1 MSFTKAESLMNVLN
15 DAIKPLPDTAQALAS
30 TLFISIVPIFFIYL
44 LNLLFLSKPS
54 LRDTL
59 IYYLISFAVGGLL
72 GDVFFHTLPHLGQS
86 SGGHSHDHH
95 GHSHGH
101 DHGSSEE
108 GGHSHDPAQMAIYG
122 IVIAGIISF
131 FLIEKIVN
139 NYLGG
144 GHDHSHH
151 DHSHDH
157 KRHTYKKD
165 EKKGDKAKNHE
176 VTEQEQKDIKYKS
189 YAILTL
195 IGDFLHNFTDG
206 LSIGVAYVANYRFGV
221 VTTMAM
227 LFHEIPHEVGDFA
240 VLFQLRY
247 SICQILGF

>member
-1 MSFTKAESLMNVLN
+1 MAYTKAETAMNLLN
-15 DAIKPLPDTAQALAS
+15 DVIKPLPDTAQALAS

-44 LNLLFLSKPS
+44 LNLVFLSKPS

-86 SGGHSHDHH
+86 TSGGSGHSHDHH
-95 GHSHGH
+95 GHDHNHGH

-144 GHDHSHH
+144 GNH

-157 KRHTYKKD
+157 KHSHQKDQKTKKEDQMIKKD
-165 EKKGDKAKNHE
+165 EK
-176 VTEQEQKDIKYKS
+176 TE
-189 YAILTL
+189 
-195 IGDFLHNFTDG
+195 
-206 LSIGVAYVANYRFGV
+206 
-221 VTTMAM
+221 
-227 LFHEIPHEVGDFA
+227 
-240 VLFQLRY
+240 
-247 SICQILGF
+247 

>member
-1 MSFTKAESLMNVLN
+1 MAYTKAESAMNMLN
-15 DAIKPLPDTAQALAS
+15 DVIKPLPDTAQALAS

-44 LNLLFLSKPS
+44 LNLVFLSKPS

-86 SGGHSHDHH
+86 NGSAHTHDHH
-95 GHSHGH
+95 AH
-101 DHGSSEE
+101 DHGSSEQ

-144 GHDHSHH
+144 GSHDHH
-151 DHSHDH
+151 DHSHSH
-157 KRHTYKKD
+157 KKDQKTKKEGEIIKKD
-165 EKKGDKAKNHE
+165 EK
-176 VTEQEQKDIKYKS
+176 TE
-189 YAILTL
+189 
-195 IGDFLHNFTDG
+195 
-206 LSIGVAYVANYRFGV
+206 
-221 VTTMAM
+221 
-227 LFHEIPHEVGDFA
+227 
-240 VLFQLRY
+240 
-247 SICQILGF
+247 

>member
-1 MSFTKAESLMNVLN
+1 MAYTKAESAMNLLN

-44 LNLLFLSKPS
+44 LNLVFLSKPS

-86 SGGHSHDHH
+86 SGGGHSHDHH
-95 GHSHGH
+95 GHDHNHG
-101 DHGSSEE
+101 EE

-144 GHDHSHH
+144 GGHDHSHH
-151 DHSHDH
+151 SHDH
-157 KRHTYKKD
+157 KHDHKKDKKTNKEDQISKKD
-165 EKKGDKAKNHE
+165 EK
-176 VTEQEQKDIKYKS
+176 TE
-189 YAILTL
+189 
-195 IGDFLHNFTDG
+195 
-206 LSIGVAYVANYRFGV
+206 
-221 VTTMAM
+221 
-227 LFHEIPHEVGDFA
+227 
-240 VLFQLRY
+240 
-247 SICQILGF
+247 

>member
-1 MSFTKAESLMNVLN
+1 MNLLN
-15 DAIKPLPDTAQALAS
+15 DAIKPLPDMAQALAS

-44 LNLLFLSKPS
+44 LNLVFLSKPS
-54 LRDTL
+54 LRDTV

-86 SGGHSHDHH
+86 SGGGGHSHDHH
-95 GHSHGH
+95 DHSHGH
-101 DHGSSEE
+101 DHGSGEE

-144 GHDHSHH
+144 GSHDHSHH

-157 KRHTYKKD
+157 KAQKKDQKAKKEDDKIKKD
-165 EKKGDKAKNHE
+165 EKSE
-176 VTEQEQKDIKYKS
+176 
-189 YAILTL
+189 
-195 IGDFLHNFTDG
+195 
-206 LSIGVAYVANYRFGV
+206 
-221 VTTMAM
+221 
-227 LFHEIPHEVGDFA
+227 
-240 VLFQLRY
+240 
-247 SICQILGF
+247 

>member
-1 MSFTKAESLMNVLN
+1 MLN
-15 DAIKPLPDTAQALAS
+15 DVIKPLPDTAQALAS

-44 LNLLFLSKPS
+44 LNLVFLSKPS

-86 SGGHSHDHH
+86 NGSAHTHDHH
-95 GHSHGH
+95 AH
-101 DHGSSEE
+101 DHGSSEQ

-144 GHDHSHH
+144 GSHDHH
-151 DHSHDH
+151 DHSHSH
-157 KRHTYKKD
+157 KKDQKTKKEGEIIKKD
-165 EKKGDKAKNHE
+165 EK
-176 VTEQEQKDIKYKS
+176 TE
-189 YAILTL
+189 
-195 IGDFLHNFTDG
+195 
-206 LSIGVAYVANYRFGV
+206 
-221 VTTMAM
+221 
-227 LFHEIPHEVGDFA
+227 
-240 VLFQLRY
+240 
-247 SICQILGF
+247 